1 MAIELSCWL
10 GGFSTSRDSLK
21 TIRGPVGRAIDIY
34 IYIYICRN
42 LIAAWLR
49 AVCCNNPN
57 ESAGYPV
64 VAQRILTRYLHGV
77 GFDHGKAFVSVTNDG
92 GIRVADVVVTQ
103 YTTWIIKKKI
113 HYVKRTRTT
122 LAEKAIRFT
131 TEVRLY
137 LFFLVLFVFF
147 CFSIFCFYILMPNL
161 NMGWDF
167 GYNLSAQT
175 NIGMMQSNF
184 FIYLFI

>member
-34 IYIYICRN
+34 IYICRN

-49 AVCCNNPN
+49 AVCCNNPD

-103 YTTWIIKKKI
+103 YTTWIIKKKKYTCEEDEDDVGWKG
-113 HYVKRTRTT
+113 HPLHDRGEA
-122 LAEKAIRFT
+122 LPFFP
-131 TEVRLY
+131 
-137 LFFLVLFVFF
+137 LFCLFSFVSLFSVF
-147 CFSIFCFYILMPNL
+147 IF
-161 NMGWDF
+161 
-167 GYNLSAQT
+167 
-175 NIGMMQSNF
+175 
-184 FIYLFI
+184 

>member
-49 AVCCNNPN
+49 AVCCNNPD

-103 YTTWIIKKKI
+103 YTTWIIKKKKYTCEEDEDDVGWKG
-113 HYVKRTRTT
+113 HPLHDRGEA
-122 LAEKAIRFT
+122 LPFFP
-131 TEVRLY
+131 
-137 LFFLVLFVFF
+137 LFCLFSFVSLFSVF
-147 CFSIFCFYILMPNL
+147 IF
-161 NMGWDF
+161 
-167 GYNLSAQT
+167 
-175 NIGMMQSNF
+175 
-184 FIYLFI
+184 

>member
-1 MAIELSCWL
+1 
-10 GGFSTSRDSLK
+10 
-21 TIRGPVGRAIDIY
+21 
-34 IYIYICRN
+34 
-42 LIAAWLR
+42 
-49 AVCCNNPN
+49 
-57 ESAGYPV
+57 
-64 VAQRILTRYLHGV
+64 
-77 GFDHGKAFVSVTNDG
+77 
-92 GIRVADVVVTQ
+92 
-103 YTTWIIKKKI
+103 
-113 HYVKRTRTT
+113 VKRTRTT

-184 FIYLFI
+184 FYLLIYLDKYF

>member
-1 MAIELSCWL
+1 MLARWL
-10 GGFSTSRDSLK
+10 LNLARFLENYQGAGGQSYR
-21 TIRGPVGRAIDIY
+21 
-34 IYIYICRN
+34 YIYICQN

-103 YTTWIIKKKI
+103 YTT
-113 HYVKRTRTT
+113 
-122 LAEKAIRFT
+122 
-131 TEVRLY
+131 
-137 LFFLVLFVFF
+137 
-147 CFSIFCFYILMPNL
+147 
-161 NMGWDF
+161 
-167 GYNLSAQT
+167 
-175 NIGMMQSNF
+175 
-184 FIYLFI
+184 

>member
-1 MAIELSCWL
+1 VQTRNDCSTIELSLFVMAIEFSCWH

-21 TIRGPVGRAIDIY
+21 TIRGPVGRAID
-34 IYIYICRN
+34 IYICRN

-64 VAQRILTRYLHGV
+64 VAQRILTCYLHGV

-103 YTTWIIKKKI
+103 YTT
-113 HYVKRTRTT
+113 
-122 LAEKAIRFT
+122 
-131 TEVRLY
+131 
-137 LFFLVLFVFF
+137 
-147 CFSIFCFYILMPNL
+147 
-161 NMGWDF
+161 
-167 GYNLSAQT
+167 
-175 NIGMMQSNF
+175 
-184 FIYLFI
+184 

>member
-1 MAIELSCWL
+1 MQTRNDCSTIELSLFVMAIELSCWL

-49 AVCCNNPN
+49 AVCCNNPD

-103 YTTWIIKKKI
+103 YTT
-113 HYVKRTRTT
+113 
-122 LAEKAIRFT
+122 
-131 TEVRLY
+131 
-137 LFFLVLFVFF
+137 
-147 CFSIFCFYILMPNL
+147 
-161 NMGWDF
+161 
-167 GYNLSAQT
+167 
-175 NIGMMQSNF
+175 
-184 FIYLFI
+184 